1 MPSLLQ
7 QLASLAVIFHLT
19 MGCSL
24 HHGVGIAGCERG
36 DCSHRRQ
43 PGVGEKVSDCHDSG
57 HRHQDL
63 IPDCDLGFAVA
74 LDGAESPHERDHRCC
89 QDDECHVIKL
99 VTTPF
104 LAFDFRIQ
112 YLGGAENDALVSQS
126 SPIGIGRELDANC
139 WRSRLPVRA
148 HLWFGVLTI

>member
-1 MPSLLQ
+1 MQSLLRH
-7 QLASLAVIFHLT
+7 LASLTVVLHLT
-19 MGCSL
+19 LGCSL
-24 HHGVGIAGCERG
+24 HHGFGIAGCEHG
-36 DCSHRRQ
+36 NCSHRRQ
-43 PGVGEKVSDCHDSG
+43 LVVGEKVSDCHDSG
-57 HRHQDL
+57 HRHQDP
-63 IPDCDLGFAVA
+63 IPVRDWESAVA
-74 LDGAESPHERDHRCC
+74 LDGAQSSHESDHRRCP
-89 QDDECHVIKL
+89 DDKCHVIKL

-104 LAFDFRIQ
+104 LACEFRIQ